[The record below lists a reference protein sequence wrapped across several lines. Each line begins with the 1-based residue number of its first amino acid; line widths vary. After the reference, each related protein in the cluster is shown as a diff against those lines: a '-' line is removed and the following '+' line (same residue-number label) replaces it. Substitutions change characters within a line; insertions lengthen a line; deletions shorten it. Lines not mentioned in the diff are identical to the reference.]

1 VLGETLRTVGVGI
14 VIGMVGA
21 VAGAR
26 ALQALVYGVSATDPV
41 TFISVPLV
49 VLVVAVLAAA
59 VPAWRASRVDP
70 VSVLRMD

>member
-1 VLGETLRTVGVGI
+1 
-14 VIGMVGA
+14 
-21 VAGAR
+21 
-26 ALQALVYGVSATDPV
+26 
-41 TFISVPLV
+41 VPLV